1 MTALSRPAGSA
12 TSRWRRAE
20 GHGQVTRRRSDGPL
34 AGEPALVLLAS
45 PEPVDSKVE
54 TRRQPERPGHQCG
67 ARAGAGRKGDC
78 SLSNYA
84 VLSGH
89 PDYFNVT
96 VDDDEGEKQRQII
109 DVIMSSSFTVSA
121 AR

>member
-1 MTALSRPAGSA
+1 MVLEPVRAGS
-12 TSRWRRAE
+12 
-20 GHGQVTRRRSDGPL
+20 
-34 AGEPALVLLAS
+34 
-45 PEPVDSKVE
+45 
-54 TRRQPERPGHQCG
+54 
-67 ARAGAGRKGDC
+67 GDC

-89 PDYFNVT
+89 PDYLNVT
-96 VDDDEGEKQRQII
+96 VDHDEGEKQRQII